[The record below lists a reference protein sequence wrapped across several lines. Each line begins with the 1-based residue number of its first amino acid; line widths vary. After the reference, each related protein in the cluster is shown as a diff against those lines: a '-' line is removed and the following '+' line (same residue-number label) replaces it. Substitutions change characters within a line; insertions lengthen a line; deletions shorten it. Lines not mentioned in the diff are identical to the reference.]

1 MDLDEAAANFVRST
15 THCDN
20 LIAVHRRS
28 GGDKAGK
35 RDEEI
40 SVNRAIVVLTV
51 GAWQAVIQ
59 DFTRACLDLGT
70 PGPGDTVSLPT
81 YSLISGRVKMEINN
95 FSTPDAQRSRALLL
109 GAGYD
114 PRPTWTWTQRAGQG
128 KGMVTWLPGD
138 ADRRIAEWLRL
149 RNAIAH
155 GDAVLPAESSCFL
168 CRSL

>member
-70 PGPGDTVSLPT
+70 PGPGDTVSLPRGGPKPDSRQNHP
-81 YSLISGRVKMEINN
+81 SLTM
-95 FSTPDAQRSRALLL
+95 
-109 GAGYD
+109 
-114 PRPTWTWTQRAGQG
+114 PRCSSSSPSWSARRRFE
-128 KGMVTWLPGD
+128 VPGPGV
-138 ADRRIAEWLRL
+138 AD
-149 RNAIAH
+149 
-155 GDAVLPAESSCFL
+155 
-168 CRSL
+168 